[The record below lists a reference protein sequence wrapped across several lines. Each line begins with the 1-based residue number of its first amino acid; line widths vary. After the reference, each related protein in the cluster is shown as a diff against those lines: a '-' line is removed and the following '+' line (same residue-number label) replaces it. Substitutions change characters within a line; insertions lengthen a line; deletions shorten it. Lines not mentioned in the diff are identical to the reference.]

1 MTKSSATR
9 HDPKKSIDY
18 TNEDMSETEEYF
30 KNSSPTNID
39 SKNSSTNSFEP
50 QNTEKVDDGLTIG
63 VLPVETGE
71 YIEDF
76 DDVLIETIDETLSS
90 LGELAKNAVY
100 FHLQNNFNM
109 NKNEIPKKINDFAD
123 FIQNIFGSG
132 ACILEIKFMKTL
144 HSKINVTV
152 KWPEYQAPLSKW
164 IIMDMSFIEY
174 VNSMRHNY
182 EANAKKTLM
191 IKQKTV

>member
-1 MTKSSATR
+1 M
-9 HDPKKSIDY
+9 
-18 TNEDMSETEEYF
+18 
-30 KNSSPTNID
+30 
-39 SKNSSTNSFEP
+39 
-50 QNTEKVDDGLTIG
+50 DDGLTIG
-63 VLPVETGE
+63 VLPIEPGE

-109 NKNEIPKKINDFAD
+109 KKNEIPKKINDFSD
-123 FIQNIFGSG
+123 IIQKIFGSG
-132 ACILEIKFMKTL
+132 ACILEIKFMETL